1 MAGLY
6 ELWRDPQRERDDPQ
20 AWLLSVTVLTT
31 DATDELGRI
40 HDRAPMIVPPEGYD
54 RWLAPEPGD
63 AEQLRG
69 LLIPATVGMQAD
81 PVSTA
86 VNNVRNQGPDLI
98 EPVVEG

>member
-1 MAGLY
+1 M
-6 ELWRDPQRERDDPQ
+6 
-20 AWLLSVTVLTT
+20 LTT

-40 HDRAPMIVPPEGYD
+40 HDRAPLIVPESAYEV
-54 RWLAPEPGD
+54 WLAPQPGD
-63 AEQLRG
+63 ADELRR

-98 EPVVEG
+98 RPIPAS